1 MLMRTPRRPR
11 PPLLAQARPALC
23 AHARPLHAVCPSPPG
38 RVPHGPL
45 GKGLAMDLHNTLL
58 PLLAQSDAPSGF
70 GAWLAVT
77 GLLTGVI
84 GYIVSGVI
92 GRRGVG
98 QAAADAQ
105 RVADATIAGAKAEA
119 ATLLKQAELD
129 AQTQLGKRRS
139 AFEKETEAARNEAAE
154 KERRLTKR
162 EDQLDKKID
171 NLATQ
176 EKDLGIRDTQLKA
189 EQHAIAAK
197 REEADGIVAQRRDE
211 FEQHTQRMKAELQRV
226 SHLSEDDAKREMMA
240 LLEQQLTHEAGALVK
255 QVTERAEEEAKENAQ
270 KITLTAIQRYASEH
284 TAESTTN
291 AVKIEDEALKGRVIG
306 REGRNIR
313 AFEQTTGVDVV
324 VDDTPGVITVSCFD
338 PVRRAIAAET
348 LRRLIDDGRIQ
359 PTRIEEVF
367 NQVTEEM
374 DAKLV
379 KYGKEACVEANI
391 LGLHP
396 QISKAMGRL
405 HYRTSYGQNIL
416 RHSHEV
422 AYLCQVIADEL
433 GLDGELARRC
443 GFLHDIGKA
452 LDHDVEG
459 GHPKI
464 GADFCRKYGEKE
476 AVLNAVE
483 GHHNDIPPT
492 TPYTPIVMAADAI
505 SGARTGARRESLE
518 RYVKRLKELEQ
529 IARDQRGV
537 REAFA
542 IQAGREVR
550 VIVDPDGVN
559 DNDCHAIARHIA
571 KRVSEELTFP
581 GEIKVSV
588 LREMRTIEFAK

>member
-1 MLMRTPRRPR
+1 
-11 PPLLAQARPALC
+11 
-23 AHARPLHAVCPSPPG
+23 
-38 RVPHGPL
+38 
-45 GKGLAMDLHNTLL
+45 MDLHNTLL

>member
-1 MLMRTPRRPR
+1 M
-11 PPLLAQARPALC
+11 
-23 AHARPLHAVCPSPPG
+23 
-38 RVPHGPL
+38 
-45 GKGLAMDLHNTLL
+45 
-58 PLLAQSDAPSGF
+58 
-70 GAWLAVT
+70 
-77 GLLTGVI
+77 
-84 GYIVSGVI
+84 
-92 GRRGVG
+92 
-98 QAAADAQ
+98 
-105 RVADATIAGAKAEA
+105 
-119 ATLLKQAELD
+119 
-129 AQTQLGKRRS
+129 
-139 AFEKETEAARNEAAE
+139 KE
-154 KERRLTKR
+154 
-162 EDQLDKKID
+162 
-171 NLATQ
+171 
-176 EKDLGIRDTQLKA
+176 
-189 EQHAIAAK
+189 
-197 REEADGIVAQRRDE
+197 
-211 FEQHTQRMKAELQRV
+211 ELQRV
-226 SHLSEDDAKREMMA
+226 SHLSEEDAKREMMT
-240 LLEQQLTHEAGALVK
+240 LLEQQLSHETGALIR
-255 QVTERAEEEAKENAQ
+255 QVTERAEEEAKEAAQ

-291 AVKIEDEALKGRVIG
+291 AVKIEDDALKGRVIG

-379 KYGKEACVEANI
+379 KYGKDACIEANI

-396 QISKAMGRL
+396 RSARPWAACTTAPATARTSCATATRSPTSARSSPTNWASTANSPAAAASCTTSARPWTTTSKAATPRSAP
-405 HYRTSYGQNIL
+405 TSAA
-416 RHSHEV
+416 SS
-422 AYLCQVIADEL
+422 
-433 GLDGELARRC
+433 AR
-443 GFLHDIGKA
+443 
-452 LDHDVEG
+452 
-459 GHPKI
+459 
-464 GADFCRKYGEKE
+464 KE

-550 VIVDPDGVN
+550 VIVDPDGVS